1 MSFNGDDLSAGVS
14 AEVGMRAS
22 LGRWEDVLC
31 RGVSSC
37 ARSCSGVLVDDC
49 GWPACDVGCIVVSA
63 WGKATARCGDRWLA
77 AHSHVILAPRSSK
90 PPMSCY
96 YDAFLALCAVLLWC
110 LASALL
116 GRCTVS
122 IHH

>member
-1 MSFNGDDLSAGVS
+1 M
-14 AEVGMRAS
+14 
-22 LGRWEDVLC
+22 
-31 RGVSSC
+31 
-37 ARSCSGVLVDDC
+37 
-49 GWPACDVGCIVVSA
+49 
-63 WGKATARCGDRWLA
+63 GKGYGSVRTEIDRWLA

-116 GRCTVS
+116 GRCSVNPAPLVGEAGVATGAKTTTLDTDGQTAQSPVPAVPGR
-122 IHH
+122 IQLVIGNNG

>member
-1 MSFNGDDLSAGVS
+1 MATMTSDYMPMSLPGAGPR
-14 AEVGMRAS
+14 AGGGM
-22 LGRWEDVLC
+22 
-31 RGVSSC
+31 
-37 ARSCSGVLVDDC
+37 
-49 GWPACDVGCIVVSA
+49 
-63 WGKATARCGDRWLA
+63 GKGYGSVRTEIDRWLA

-116 GRCTVS
+116 GRCSVNDDGRWAARAPR
-122 IHH
+122 